1 MQCWQYYTSSK
12 RDKSMWMAIL
22 QGWVGQ
28 GLAGR
33 RRKTF
38 KVWKMCSAVVGIRAN
53 PKLMLWAVSQY
64 WVKPCL
70 FWMLFCTFGWLPR
83 WRWDKM
89 TFAHEQTINT
99 VRDGDLKAWFFRQ
112 HMNKYPSTT
121 WEVKYFQTIKCP
133 RSRVQSW
140 VGQLALPVSRHESV
154 LLTPSQL
161 FHVSYK
167 KPGREHKWIMMNLS
181 PPLKTSPA
189 WY

>member
-38 KVWKMCSAVVGIRAN
+38 KVWKMCLAVVGIRAN
-53 PKLMLWAVSQY
+53 PKLMLWAVSKY

-70 FWMLFCTFGWLPR
+70 FWILFCTFGWLPG

-89 TFAHEQTINT
+89 TFAHEQTDHQRSQGRWSQSLVLQAEHEQISIDNLGSEIFPNDQ
-99 VRDGDLKAWFFRQ
+99 VPKVKGSILGRPVSFACF
-112 HMNKYPSTT
+112 TT
-121 WEVKYFQTIKCP
+121 W
-133 RSRVQSW
+133 
-140 VGQLALPVSRHESV
+140 VSAAN
-154 LLTPSQL
+154 P
-161 FHVSYK
+161 
-167 KPGREHKWIMMNLS
+167 KPTV
-181 PPLKTSPA
+181 PC
-189 WY
+189 